1 MRVPR
6 TIHLLGHDWRVEFV
20 PPEKLAAIIRETS
33 PVEADDGYFVAYWN
47 IQHRAIWVDGT
58 IPRGNFCDPCAR
70 VLGQL
75 HHIIRVDV
83 TNQKPK
89 EEGD

>member
-1 MRVPR
+1 MA
-6 TIHLLGHDWRVEFV
+6 TQLKTNMCEYGDCNN
-20 PPEKLAAIIRETS
+20 PPVYSITFQVL
-33 PVEADDGYFVAYWN
+33 
-47 IQHRAIWVDGT
+47 DGT
-58 IPRGNFCDPCAR
+58 IMRGNFCDPCAR